1 MNDKTENQHSE
12 QPTDFKSNINSY
24 FSLGL
29 FFISFLFALGI
40 IIFEIVTVHGER
52 SELIDKWQQ
61 TYDDDI
67 SNLSDKVDK
76 LEDRVDD
83 LEDEVKKLKNQSS
96 QPSN

>member
-1 MNDKTENQHSE
+1 MNDKTETQHSE

-67 SNLSDKVDK
+67 SNLSD
-76 LEDRVDD
+76 RVDD